1 MDTEPQV
8 DAADALLKGA
18 ATWEP
23 PDGYVLRVIAA
34 SRADDHRVSVR
45 PPPRRVIDILAR
57 LRASV
62 RDLGARGEG
71 TAWTLRQYWKLLRR
85 L

>member
-8 DAADALLKGA
+8 DAVDALLTRA

-34 SRADDHRVSVR
+34 SRADERRISVR
-45 PPPRRVIDILAR
+45 PRPQPVIEALAR
-57 LRASV
+57 LRASM
-62 RDLGARGEG
+62 RGLAARSEGA
-71 TAWTLRQYWKLLRR
+71 AWTLRQYWKLLRR
-85 L
+85 P